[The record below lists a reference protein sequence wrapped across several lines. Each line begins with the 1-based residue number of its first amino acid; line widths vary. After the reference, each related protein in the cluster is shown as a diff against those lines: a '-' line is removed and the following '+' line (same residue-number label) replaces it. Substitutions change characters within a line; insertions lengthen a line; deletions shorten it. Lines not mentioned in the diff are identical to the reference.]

1 MSEPM
6 NVWRAGRNDIAG
18 AAAAFAAAT
27 QGEAVITWVIPD
39 QDERHERIVRDP
51 EAAER
56 WIGAVVA
63 TGEVV
68 VAGTGPD
75 EVAGVSLWEFI
86 DPTSTTGDRSIAA
99 GSQDEADAAMAA
111 AFDSVY
117 GPYASRMA
125 TVRRMTEERHPNGE
139 PHWYLQQMG
148 VRPDHRGR
156 GVGGALLRH
165 QLARID
171 ETGRP
176 VYLEASSPRAAALYE
191 RHGFRALG
199 EPIVLPEDGPR
210 LRPMW
215 RPVGG

>member
-1 MSEPM
+1 MSETIT
-6 NVWRAGRNDIAG
+6 VWRAGRDDIAG
-18 AAAAFAAAT
+18 AAAAFAAASE
-27 QGEAVITWVIPD
+27 GEAVITWVIPD
-39 QDERHERIVRDP
+39 QDERRERIVRDP
-51 EAAER
+51 EAAEP

-68 VAGTGPD
+68 VAGTRPD
-75 EVAGVSLWEFI
+75 EVTGVSLLEFI

-99 GSQDEADAAMAA
+99 ASQDEADAAVAA
-111 AFDSVY
+111 AFEAVY
-117 GPYASRMA
+117 GPHAPRMA
-125 TVRRMTEERHPNGE
+125 TVRRMTEERHPAGE

-171 ETGRP
+171 EAGRP
-176 VYLEASSPRAAALYE
+176 AYLEASSPRAAALYE
-191 RHGFRALG
+191 RYGFRALG
-199 EPIVLPEDGPR
+199 EPIVLPEEGPR

-215 RPVGG
+215 PPVGG